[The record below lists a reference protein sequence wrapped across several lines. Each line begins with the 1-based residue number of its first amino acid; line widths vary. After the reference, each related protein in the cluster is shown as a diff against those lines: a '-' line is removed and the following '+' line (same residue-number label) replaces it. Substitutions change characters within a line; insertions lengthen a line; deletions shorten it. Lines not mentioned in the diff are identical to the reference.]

1 MTEMEYDQKLGWK
14 VTDKQETD
22 TSKADKLAEKSG
34 NSERI
39 QAADALKTWV
49 AERQPANAHILEQL
63 EGDLRANRRLNEW
76 GQFALEDLLR
86 PPRRDSSKFLEHKI
100 ASVISLFRNIFLF
113 IPVGV
118 TWWAIERAAKA
129 YKGQLGLGTEKNFL
143 QVWLDGPTLC
153 QASGWPCLT
162 LTATALLD
170 AFLILSLIV
179 FTVSAQ
185 FFEYRA
191 DARALEA
198 FRRDESEF
206 QGVLVKVG
214 LFLHGFRAITPSQ
227 LKSGLAEAV
236 DNLRKSS
243 EQLAVVAEKATDT
256 LTQFAQVSTSQL
268 EPAAR
273 RIDSIVSALGGAA
286 ASHEQMATMVRTL
299 QESLGQSLNVLTTRI
314 DDFGATLQ
322 KTLAENNQLLEASMR
337 GLNTELQDVARDLKG
352 TSASAR
358 EVAHLFR
365 ERI

>member
-1 MTEMEYDQKLGWK
+1 MTEMEHDEKSGWK

-22 TSKADKLAEKSG
+22 TNETDKLAEKSG

-49 AERQPANAHILEQL
+49 VERQPANAHILEQL

-86 PPRRDSSKFLEHKI
+86 PPRRDSSKYLIHKLAYI
-100 ASVISLFRNIFLF
+100 ITFIRNIVLF

-118 TWWAIERAAKA
+118 TWFAIERAAVE
-129 YKGQLGLGTEKNFL
+129 YNNQLALKIKTSFL
-143 QVWLDGPTLC
+143 QVWLND
-153 QASGWPCLT
+153 ADLT
-162 LTATALLD
+162 LAETALFD
-170 AFLILSLIV
+170 ALLIFLLILLTIAAQV
-179 FTVSAQ
+179 FEAMADGQ
-185 FFEYRA
+185 AKRA
-191 DARALEA
+191 DKK
-198 FRRDESEF
+198 DESDF
-206 QGVLVKVG
+206 QAVLVRVG

-299 QESLGQSLNVLTTRI
+299 QENLGQSLNVLTTRI

>member
-1 MTEMEYDQKLGWK
+1 MAHDEKSGWK

-22 TSKADKLAEKSG
+22 TNETDKLAEKSG

-49 AERQPANAHILEQL
+49 VERQPANAHILEQL

-86 PPRRDSSKFLEHKI
+86 PPRRDSSKYLIHKLAYI
-100 ASVISLFRNIFLF
+100 ITFIRNIVLF

-118 TWWAIERAAKA
+118 TWFAIERAAVE
-129 YKGQLGLGTEKNFL
+129 YNNQLALKIKTSFL
-143 QVWLDGPTLC
+143 QVWLND
-153 QASGWPCLT
+153 ADLT
-162 LTATALLD
+162 LAETALFD
-170 AFLILSLIV
+170 ALLIFLLILLTIAAQV
-179 FTVSAQ
+179 FEAMADGQ
-185 FFEYRA
+185 AKRA
-191 DARALEA
+191 DKK
-198 FRRDESEF
+198 DESDF
-206 QGVLVKVG
+206 QAVLVRVG

-299 QESLGQSLNVLTTRI
+299 QENLGQSLNVLTTRI

>member
-1 MTEMEYDQKLGWK
+1 MTEMEHDEKSGWK

-22 TSKADKLAEKSG
+22 TNETDKLAEKSG

-49 AERQPANAHILEQL
+49 VERQPANAHILEQL

-86 PPRRDSSKFLEHKI
+86 PPRRDSSKYLIHKLAYI
-100 ASVISLFRNIFLF
+100 ITFIRNIVLF

-118 TWWAIERAAKA
+118 TWFAIERAAVE
-129 YKGQLGLGTEKNFL
+129 YNNQLALKIKTSFL
-143 QVWLDGPTLC
+143 QVWLND
-153 QASGWPCLT
+153 ADLT
-162 LTATALLD
+162 LAETALFD
-170 AFLILSLIV
+170 ALLIFLLILLTIAAQV
-179 FTVSAQ
+179 FEAMADGQ
-185 FFEYRA
+185 AKRA
-191 DARALEA
+191 DKK
-198 FRRDESEF
+198 DESDF
-206 QGVLVKVG
+206 QAVLVRVG

>member
-1 MTEMEYDQKLGWK
+1 MTELEYDEKSGWK
-14 VTDKQETD
+14 VSDKQEAD

-34 NSERI
+34 NSERL

-86 PPRRDSSKFLEHKI
+86 PPRRDSSKYLFHKLAYI
-100 ASVISLFRNIFLF
+100 ITFVRNIVLF

-118 TWWAIERAAKA
+118 TWFAIERAAVEYNNNLALKIE
-129 YKGQLGLGTEKNFL
+129 TSFL
-143 QVWLDGPTLC
+143 QVWLKDAP
-153 QASGWPCLT
+153 LT
-162 LTATALLD
+162 LAETAFFD
-170 AFLILSLIV
+170 AGLITLLILLTIAAQV
-179 FTVSAQ
+179 FEALADGQ
-185 FFEYRA
+185 ARRA
-191 DARALEA
+191 DKK
-198 FRRDESEF
+198 DESDF
-206 QGVLVKVG
+206 QVVLVRVG

-256 LTQFAQVSTSQL
+256 LTQFAQVSTAQL

-273 RIDSIVSALGGAA
+273 RIDSIVAALGGAA

-299 QESLGQSLNVLTTRI
+299 QDNLGQSLSVLTNRI

-322 KTLAENNQLLEASMR
+322 KTLSENNQLLEASMR

>member
-1 MTEMEYDQKLGWK
+1 MTEMEHDEKSGWK

-22 TSKADKLAEKSG
+22 TNETDKLAEKSG

-49 AERQPANAHILEQL
+49 VERQPANAHILEQL

-86 PPRRDSSKFLEHKI
+86 PPRRDSSKYLIHKLAYI
-100 ASVISLFRNIFLF
+100 ITFIRNIVLF

-118 TWWAIERAAKA
+118 TWFAIERAAVE
-129 YKGQLGLGTEKNFL
+129 YSNQLALKIKTSFL
-143 QVWLDGPTLC
+143 QVWLND
-153 QASGWPCLT
+153 ADLT
-162 LTATALLD
+162 LAETALFD
-170 AFLILSLIV
+170 ALLIFLLILLTIAAQV
-179 FTVSAQ
+179 FEAMADGQ
-185 FFEYRA
+185 AKRA
-191 DARALEA
+191 DKK
-198 FRRDESEF
+198 DESDF
-206 QGVLVKVG
+206 QAVLVRVG

-299 QESLGQSLNVLTTRI
+299 QENLGQSLNVLTTRI

>member
-1 MTEMEYDQKLGWK
+1 MTEMAYDEKSGWK
-14 VTDKQETD
+14 VSDKQEAD

-34 NSERI
+34 NSERL

-86 PPRRDSSKFLEHKI
+86 PPRRDSSKFLAHKI
-100 ASVISLFRNIFLF
+100 AYVISVFRNIFLF
-113 IPVGV
+113 IPVGI
-118 TWWAIERAAKA
+118 TWLAIEHAAEA
-129 YKGQLGLGTEKNFL
+129 YRDKLALGTKLNFL
-143 QVWLDGPTLC
+143 QVWLDSAELC
-153 QASGWPCLT
+153 SKGDWPCLT
-162 LTATALLD
+162 LGTTAKID
-170 AFLILSLIV
+170 AFLIGALILLTLGAQLFESVADSQSLNS
-179 FTVSAQ
+179 FKS
-185 FFEYRA
+185 
-191 DARALEA
+191 
-198 FRRDESEF
+198 DESDF
-206 QGVLVKVG
+206 QNVLVKVG

-256 LTQFAQVSTSQL
+256 LTQFAQVSTAQL

-273 RIDSIVSALGGAA
+273 RIDSIVAALGGAA

-299 QESLGQSLNVLTTRI
+299 QENLGQSLSVLTTRI

-322 KTLAENNQLLEASMR
+322 KTLSENNQLLEASMR